1 MQVFYRQEFTNR
13 PPPSIVTGT
22 YYIITQVAMED
33 QPLSLQPENKQK
45 KLTHEQEGG
54 GQERGHE
61 MLGGGGQVDPLDP

>member
-1 MQVFYRQEFTNR
+1 
-13 PPPSIVTGT
+13 
-22 YYIITQVAMED
+22 MED

-61 MLGGGGQVDPLDP
+61 MLGGGGASGSTRPLTFHALLPERKI